1 MMPEDTITAIS
12 TAPGQGAIAI
22 VRLSGSNAFD
32 IIERIFSTQMDGKSQ
47 ASGSLYELKDRT
59 AIHGFLQ
66 DPQDNW
72 SCVDEVVVIPYRGP
86 NTYTGEDL
94 VEINCHGGPL
104 VTRQVLSLCLSQG
117 ARLAKQ
123 GEFTQRA
130 FMSGRIDLTQ
140 AEAVLDLIQAKT
152 ARQGKLALSA
162 LGGHIGERINGVRT
176 VLVELLTRITAGID
190 FPEEVGELPIDD
202 IQPSINECRKKLEIL
217 AGTTRSGRFMREGL
231 RLSIVGR
238 PNAGKS
244 SLLNQLLNFERAI
257 VTDIPGTTRDSIEEL
272 IDIKGIP
279 VILIDTAG
287 IRTTQDTVERIGIE
301 RTKKAIS
308 ASDLI
313 LVVVDV
319 TAGWGEEEES
329 ILLSVGARPH
339 IAVLNKID
347 IHSDFAADFDS
358 LWSAESWG
366 TNGKIGGKSSDET
379 CVARLKISAK
389 LGEGLE
395 ALSDTIEKWVVE
407 DTNLAE
413 SGGSLNQR
421 QGELC
426 LRAIESLRH
435 VEQTLASGMPQD
447 CLSVDL
453 KSAVDSLSEI
463 SGTVVTE
470 EVITNVFATFCI
482 GK

>member
-1 MMPEDTITAIS
+1 MMSEDTITAIS

-22 VRLSGSNAFD
+22 VRISGPNAFD
-32 IIERIFSTQMDGKSQ
+32 ILNRIFSTQMQGKSVH
-47 ASGSLYELKDRT
+47 AEHAPHEFEDRN

-152 ARQGKLALSA
+152 TRQGKLALSA
-162 LGGHIGERINGVRT
+162 LGGQIGEQINAVRAI
-176 VLVELLTRITAGID
+176 LLELLTRITAGID

-202 IQPSINECRKKLEIL
+202 IAPSINECVKKLEVL

-287 IRTTQDTVERIGIE
+287 IRATHDTVERIGIE
-301 RTKKAIS
+301 RTKKAI
-308 ASDLI
+308 AESDLV

-319 TAGWGEEEES
+319 TEGWGEEEES
-329 ILLSVGARPH
+329 ILSTVGTRPH
-339 IAVLNKID
+339 IAILNKID
-347 IHSDFAADFDS
+347 IQLDFDS
-358 LWSAESWG
+358 AAAKESWG
-366 TNGKIGGKSSDET
+366 NGRNGSAN
-379 CVARLKISAK
+379 CVARLKVSAK
-389 LGEGLE
+389 LGQGMES
-395 ALSDTIEKWVVE
+395 LSETIESWVLE
-407 DTNLAE
+407 DINLSE

-426 LRAIESLRH
+426 MKAIESLRH
-435 VEQTLASGMPQD
+435 VQETLASGMPQD

>member
-1 MMPEDTITAIS
+1 MMSEDTITAIS

-22 VRLSGSNAFD
+22 VRISGPNAFD
-32 IIERIFSTQMDGKSQ
+32 ILDRVFSTQMMGKSDHPEHARQ
-47 ASGSLYELKDRT
+47 ELKDRT

-162 LGGHIGERINGVRT
+162 LGGHIGEQINSVRA
-176 VLVELLTRITAGID
+176 LLLALLTRITAGID

-202 IQPSINECRKKLEIL
+202 IAPSINECVKKLQIL

-287 IRTTQDTVERIGIE
+287 IRATHDTVERIGIE
-301 RTKKAIS
+301 RTKKAI
-308 ASDLI
+308 AESDLI

-319 TAGWGEEEES
+319 TEGWGEEEDS
-329 ILLSVGARPH
+329 ILQTVGARPH
-339 IAVLNKID
+339 IAILNKID
-347 IHSDFAADFDS
+347 IRPDFESFIDS
-358 LWSAESWG
+358 GGNSQNGSAH
-366 TNGKIGGKSSDET
+366 
-379 CVARLKISAK
+379 CVARLEVSAK
-389 LGEGLE
+389 LGQGMDS
-395 ALSDTIEKWVVE
+395 LSETIEKWVLE
-407 DTNLAE
+407 DINLTE

-426 LRAIESLRH
+426 MKAIESLRH
-435 VEQTLASGMPQD
+435 VQQTLESGMPQD

>member
-1 MMPEDTITAIS
+1 MLLPQETIAAIS
-12 TAPGQGAIAI
+12 TAPGVGAIAI
-22 VRLSGSNAFD
+22 VRLSGPEAWN
-32 IIERIFSTQMDGKSQ
+32 IIERIFSTSMKAKSDC
-47 ASGSLYELKDRT
+47 SNELKDRT

-72 SCVDEVVVIPYRGP
+72 ACVDEVVVIPYRGP

-94 VEINCHGGPL
+94 VEINCHGGAL

-117 ARLAKQ
+117 ARLARQ

-130 FMSGRIDLTQ
+130 FMSGRMDLTQ

-152 ARQGKLALSA
+152 AKQGRLALSA
-162 LGGHIGERINGVRT
+162 LGGQIGEQIASVRMT
-176 VLVELLTRITAGID
+176 LLELLTRITAGID
-190 FPEEVGELPIDD
+190 FPEEVGELPEDD
-202 IQPSINECRKKLEIL
+202 IAPSINECVKKLQIL

-257 VTDIPGTTRDSIEEL
+257 VTDVPGTTRDSIEEL
-272 IDIKGIP
+272 IDINGVP

-287 IRTTQDTVERIGIE
+287 IRTTDDTVEKIGIE
-301 RTKKAIS
+301 RTKKAIVE
-308 ASDLI
+308 SDLI

-319 TAGWGEEEES
+319 TAGWGEEEDS
-329 ILLSVGARPH
+329 ILQTVGARPH
-339 IAVLNKID
+339 IAILNKID
-347 IHSDFAADFDS
+347 IQPDFES
-358 LWSAESWG
+358 LWSLESWG
-366 TNGKIGGKSSDET
+366 NGQNYSSSD
-379 CVARLKISAK
+379 VACIGSLKISAK
-389 LGEGLE
+389 LGQGMDD
-395 ALSDTIEKWVVE
+395 LSGTIESWVLA
-407 DTNLAE
+407 DTNLKE

-426 LRAIESLRH
+426 ERAIEALRH

-453 KSAVDSLSEI
+453 KSAVDSLCEI

-470 EVITNVFATFCI
+470 EVITNVFASFCI